1 MIFALVSCVSEDLP
15 QTYIPQEGDK
25 VTLTFDVQVP
35 DAKSAT
41 RAGMDN
47 PAITSLQL
55 LVFDREGYFVEKAA
69 ATLIDANV
77 GTSDSATPKSP
88 AARQKF
94 SVTLTRTSAYRTIH
108 FVANC
113 ADAASVTFGH
123 EDGLISN
130 LVVGG
135 NKDAYW
141 QRMEFADGIAND
153 KIANDKGTYF
163 NAKTLIPLVRNFA
176 RVSVTS
182 TAGNFELTGF
192 AVVNTRTEGSV
203 AAYAQNKGEFVEF
216 TDGTVAKT
224 YQEIVDDYGY
234 IGFDAGAKDEE
245 ISFVDITDTNNTA
258 AAPAY
263 QYVRETTTSN
273 DPCIIVRGKFKDD
286 SAETY
291 YKLNFML
298 TLDGVKRSVPI
309 LRNFSYNFKITD
321 VTKSGHDSPEGALAG
336 SSENDLSGE
345 DTTSSLLNISDGLSQ
360 LFVNATSVT
369 LVDKSAYIL
378 MYKYIEDITNDNP
391 TTANSKVAVTL
402 DNSDVQTPI
411 FTTVGTGGSV
421 QSLYNAAVTAGDNE
435 LAAYYKEYLDYNY
448 VTLTP
453 TGDAPSVP
461 IYHNVFVSANGLSR
475 KVEFAYRQKIAGMTV
490 VAYDGYSASTADQ
503 TVAAATNQKVNV
515 NITIPQGLTQSIFPL
530 EFDIEAA
537 ALSIYPDAKMN
548 NLPVRTGQSVIL
560 NAQGQRSTAT
570 TFGFV
575 KTYTWAEYVA
585 AHGETEPVT
594 ITTYFRTNKAASET
608 SVYVDNKYFVQKS
621 SAFTNGGTA
630 IKEEKRDIT
639 VSFNDQASYYG
650 AGRTVTATINVPNAA
665 NTEVE
670 IVIGNGFNQAD
681 TIKKITTDVGG
692 NITLNL
698 TTANWSGDRS
708 ITVLYSNEVWDAN
721 TNTIYTYSDT
731 SVQATVNKIDV
742 PAGKITLTSGAIN
755 ASPTLYYSNG
765 TSTNANIRFG
775 SGSSWNGS
783 ASSQNT
789 ATTLTISG
797 LTEETELYLGY
808 EGDWWT
814 QYKSTSFKA
823 GALVNSGTINTKFTQ
838 Q

>member
-41 RAGMDN
+41 RVGMDD

-69 ATLIDANV
+69 ATLIDANA

-94 SVTLTRTSAYRTIH
+94 SVTLTKTSAYRTIH

-113 ADAASVTFGH
+113 GDAASVTFGH

-130 LVVGG
+130 LVVGD
-135 NKDAYW
+135 NQDAYW
-141 QRMEFADGIAND
+141 QRMEFAYGIASGE
-153 KIANDKGTYF
+153 GTHF

-182 TAGNFELTGF
+182 TADNFELTGF

-216 TDGTVAKT
+216 TNGTVAKT

-234 IGFDAGAKDEE
+234 IGFDAGAKDET
-245 ISFVDITDTNNTA
+245 ISFVDITATNNTT

-273 DPCIIVRGKFKDD
+273 DPCIIVRGRFKGD

-321 VTKSGHDSPEGALAG
+321 VTKSGHGRAEDALAG

-391 TTANSKVAVTL
+391 TTANSEVVVTL

-503 TVAAATNQKVNV
+503 TVAEATNQKVNV

-621 SAFTNGGTA
+621 SAFTNDGEA
-630 IKEEKRDIT
+630 INEVKRNIT
-639 VSFNDQASYYG
+639 VTFNDQASYYG
-650 AGRTVTATINVPNAA
+650 AGRSVTATINVPNAA
-665 NTEVE
+665 SKYVTVT
-670 IVIGNGFNQAD
+670 VGDGFTLSGTSSMPTNGS
-681 TIKKITTDVGG
+681 G
-692 NITLNL
+692 NITLTL
-698 TTANWSGDRS
+698 TTAGWSGNRS
-708 ITVLYSNEVWDAN
+708 VTVSYDAEIVSGNEV
-721 TNTIYTYSDT
+721 ITYADGSAT
-731 SVQATVNKIDV
+731 ATVNKLYI
-742 PAGKITLTSGAIN
+742 PAGSLKTNEDISNRDVYLRQTTNGNNLTEVEFSSSGTNSNNETATIN
-755 ASPTLYYSNG
+755 NLAEGTTLYLRYQYDVQTG
-765 TSTNANIRFG
+765 TNWLGRPTYTTYTYIAETTAGEAASTTPDNITF
-775 SGSSWNGS
+775 N
-783 ASSQNT
+783 
-789 ATTLTISG
+789 
-797 LTEETELYLGY
+797 
-808 EGDWWT
+808 
-814 QYKSTSFKA
+814 
-823 GALVNSGTINTKFTQ
+823 Q

>member
-69 ATLIDANV
+69 ATLINAND
-77 GTSDSATPKSP
+77 GTSDSATPKNP
-88 AARQKF
+88 ASSQKF
-94 SVTLTRTSAYRTIH
+94 SVTLTKTSAYRTIH

-135 NKDAYW
+135 NQDAYW
-141 QRMEFADGIAND
+141 QRMEFAYGIAND
-153 KIANDKGTYF
+153 EEEGTHF
-163 NAKTLIPLVRNFA
+163 NANTLIPLVRNFA

-182 TAGNFELTGF
+182 TADNFKLTGF

-216 TDGTVAKT
+216 TNGTEAKT

-245 ISFVDITDTNNTA
+245 ISFVDITDTNNTT

-263 QYVRETTTSN
+263 KYVRETTTSN

-286 SAETY
+286 SNETY

-321 VTKSGHDSPEGALAG
+321 VTKSGHDSPENALAG

-391 TTANSKVAVTL
+391 TTANSKVTVTL

-411 FTTVGTGGSV
+411 FTTVVTGGSV

-435 LAAYYKEYLDYNY
+435 LAAYYKEYLDYDY

-490 VAYDGYSASTADQ
+490 VAYDGYSAVTTDQ
-503 TVAAATNQKVNV
+503 TVAEATNQKVNV

-575 KTYTWAEYVA
+575 KTYTWTEYVA

-621 SAFTNGGTA
+621 SAFTNDGTA

-639 VSFNDQASYYG
+639 VTFNDQASYYG
-650 AGRTVTATINVPNAA
+650 AGRTVDATINVPYAA

-670 IVIGNGFNQAD
+670 IVIGNGFNQAG
-681 TIKKITTDVGG
+681 TIKKPTDVGG

-742 PAGKITLTSGAIN
+742 PAGKITLTSDAIEE
-755 ASPTLYYSNG
+755 SPTLYYSNG
-765 TSTNANIRFG
+765 TSTNATITFASG
-775 SGSSWNGS
+775 SGWNS
-783 ASSQNT
+783 EPSQQNK
-789 ATTLTISG
+789 ATTLTIAG
-797 LTEETELYLGY
+797 LTKETDLYLYYGSRWSGY
-808 EGDWWT
+808 
-814 QYKSTSFKA
+814 YKSSLFTA
-823 GALVNSGTINTKFTQ
+823 EDLVATGTITIEFTQ

>member
-41 RAGMDN
+41 RAGMDD

-69 ATLIDANV
+69 ATLIDANA
-77 GTSDSATPKSP
+77 GTSDSATPKNP

-94 SVTLTRTSAYRTIH
+94 SVTLTKTSAYRTIH

-113 ADAASVTFGH
+113 AAAASVTFGH

-135 NKDAYW
+135 NQDAYW
-141 QRMEFADGIAND
+141 QRMEFAGGVASGEDAQ
-153 KIANDKGTYF
+153 F
-163 NAKTLIPLVRNFA
+163 NANTLIPLVRNFA

-182 TAGNFELTGF
+182 TADNFELTGF

-216 TDGTVAKT
+216 TNGTVAKT
-224 YQEIVDDYGY
+224 YQQIVDDYGY
-234 IGFDAGAKDEE
+234 IGFDAGAKDET
-245 ISFVDITDTNNTA
+245 ISFVDITATNNTA

-263 QYVRETTTSN
+263 KYVRETTTN
-273 DPCIIVRGKFKDD
+273 NNPCIIVRGKFRDE
-286 SAETY
+286 SEETF

-321 VTKSGHDSPEGALAG
+321 VTKSGHDSAEEALAG

-391 TTANSKVAVTL
+391 TTANSEVTVTL

-435 LAAYYKEYLDYNY
+435 LAAYYKEYLDYSY

-490 VAYDGYSASTADQ
+490 VAYDGYSASTTDQ

-560 NAQGQRSTAT
+560 NSQGQRSTAT

-594 ITTYFRTNKAASET
+594 ITTYFRTNKATSAT

-630 IKEEKRDIT
+630 INEVKHDIT
-639 VSFNDQASYYG
+639 VTFDDEASYYG
-650 AGRTVTATINVPNAA
+650 AGHEVTATINVPNAA
-665 NTEVE
+665 NTEVN
-670 IVIGNGFNQAD
+670 VNVTIGDGF
-681 TIKKITTDVGG
+681 TPLGTSTSPMKTDGNG
-692 NITLNL
+692 NITLTL
-698 TTANWSGDRS
+698 TTAGWSGNRS
-708 ITVLYSNEVWDAN
+708 VTVSYDAEIVSGNQVITYNDGSNTARVNVLYIPEGSLKTNEEDISTRDVYLRQTTNGNNLTEVEFSSSGTNSNNE
-721 TNTIYTYSDT
+721 
-731 SVQATVNKIDV
+731 
-742 PAGKITLTSGAIN
+742 
-755 ASPTLYYSNG
+755 
-765 TSTNANIRFG
+765 
-775 SGSSWNGS
+775 
-783 ASSQNT
+783 T
-789 ATTLTISG
+789 ATINNLAEGTK
-797 LTEETELYLGY
+797 LYLRYQVQSGGSFIRPTY
-808 EGDWWT
+808 TTYIAETTAGEAA
-814 QYKSTSFKA
+814 ST
-823 GALVNSGTINTKFTQ
+823 GADDITFNQ

>member
-15 QTYIPQEGDK
+15 QTYIPHEGDK

-35 DAKSAT
+35 DAGAAT
-41 RAGMDN
+41 RSMDT

-55 LVFDREGYFVEKAA
+55 LVFDREGYFVEKAT
-69 ATLIDANV
+69 ATLIDANA

-94 SVTLTRTSAYRTIH
+94 SVTLTKTSAYRTIH

-135 NKDAYW
+135 NQDAYW
-141 QRMEFADGIAND
+141 QRMEFAYGIASGE
-153 KIANDKGTYF
+153 GTHF

-182 TAGNFELTGF
+182 TADNFKLTGF

-216 TDGTVAKT
+216 TNGTVAKT

-234 IGFDAGAKDEE
+234 IGFDAGAKDET
-245 ISFVDITDTNNTA
+245 ISFVAITDTNNTA
-258 AAPAY
+258 EAPAY
-263 QYVRETTTSN
+263 KYVRETTTSN

-321 VTKSGHDSPEGALAG
+321 VTKSGHDSAEDALAG

-391 TTANSKVAVTL
+391 TTANSEVAVTL

-435 LAAYYKEYLDYNY
+435 LAAYYKEYLDYDY

-490 VAYDGYSASTADQ
+490 VTYDGYSASTTDQ
-503 TVAAATNQKVNV
+503 TVAEATNQKVNV

-560 NAQGQRSTAT
+560 NSQGQRSTAT

-575 KTYTWAEYVA
+575 KTYTWTEYVA
-585 AHGETEPVT
+585 AGGESEPVT
-594 ITTYFRTNKAASET
+594 ITTYFRTNKAASAT

-621 SAFTNGGTA
+621 SAFTNDGTA
-630 IKEEKRDIT
+630 ITEVKKDIT
-639 VSFNDQASYYG
+639 VTFSDQASYYG
-650 AGRTVTATINVPNAA
+650 AGHSVAVTINVPNAA

-670 IVIGNGFNQAD
+670 IVIGNGFKQAR
-681 TIKKITTDVGG
+681 TIKRITDANGD
-692 NITLNL
+692 ISLDDL
-698 TTANWSGDRS
+698 TTADWSGDRS

-731 SVQATVNKIDV
+731 SVQATVNKLYI
-742 PAGKITLTSGAIN
+742 PAGSLNAGEDISNRDVYLRQTTNGNNLTEVEFSSSGTN
-755 ASPTLYYSNG
+755 SN
-765 TSTNANIRFG
+765 NE
-775 SGSSWNGS
+775 
-783 ASSQNT
+783 T
-789 ATTLTISG
+789 ATINNLAEGTI
-797 LTEETELYLGY
+797 LYLRYQVQGGSFIRPTY
-808 EGDWWT
+808 TTYIAETTAGDAA
-814 QYKSTSFKA
+814 STDADDITF
-823 GALVNSGTINTKFTQ
+823 NQ
-838 Q
+838 QNN